1 MTTLETVCDDYWYPN
16 FRSFKSC
23 HYKGWYQNEQ
33 DPNTYGNGMC
43 FICSMKL
50 QKNPVSVS
58 KFTSD
63 NNVYFEGKD

>member
-1 MTTLETVCDDYWYPN
+1 MTIGIQILEASNHVTTKVDIKMNKIEIYGFYRIRMEMVCV
-16 FRSFKSC
+16 
-23 HYKGWYQNEQ
+23 
-33 DPNTYGNGMC
+33 